1 MAGVGEGGGRGN
13 LRVAKTPPLQSA
25 LAGIPLRCIATDH
38 HLRPHGHQRERRMG
52 GSRRGAPRRDEN
64 RGPHGWR
71 RMGHGMG
78 MVAQWAGESSR
89 CEDPAP
95 TVGVCGDALAHRIA
109 IPMSP
114 LPPPPC
120 ACHTTHGEP
129 RFYNRGG
136 MGREGAWGWAGTRGW
151 TDTRGW
157 AGNFRPA
164 PTAPP
169 LPRAQQWQAGLL
181 QEAPQE
187 AEKTLKSQAYKR

>member
-1 MAGVGEGGGRGN
+1 MGWAWGRGPFAAVSLLEYDGLQPILPFLGGCSDAACRVVMKTVGFMGGGAWGRG
-13 LRVAKTPPLQSA
+13 
-25 LAGIPLRCIATDH
+25 
-38 HLRPHGHQRERRMG
+38 
-52 GSRRGAPRRDEN
+52 
-64 RGPHGWR
+64 
-71 RMGHGMG
+71 
-78 MVAQWAGESSR
+78 WAGESSR

-95 TVGVCGDALAHRIA
+95 TVGVCGDALARRIA
-109 IPMSP
+109 IPMLP

-120 ACHTTHGEP
+120 ACHAAHGEP

-136 MGREGAWGWAGTRGW
+136 MGREGAW
-151 TDTRGW
+151 GW